1 MVLDNTSFEIT
12 VFVAVILAGLA
23 RTLIPFLSK
32 RQADIAAG
40 LEPRPF
46 TYSYVT
52 TALLATVP
60 VLVGAVLLLP
70 LVLPQVNNSGSQIT
84 IFVLAFGIAYTAND
98 LVNRNLP
105 STGIATANITNRLQG
120 IKSGK
125 SPNTTNPST
134 G

>member
-23 RTLIPFLSK
+23 RTLIPYLSK
-32 RQADIAAG
+32 RQSDVAAG

-46 TYSYVT
+46 TLSYVT

-60 VLVGAVLLLP
+60 VLVGSVLLLP
-70 LVLPQVNNSGSQIT
+70 IVLPQVNNAGSQIT

-105 STGIATANITNRLQG
+105 TQGVVTNNILKRVNAAKSTATG
-120 IKSGK
+120 
-125 SPNTTNPST
+125 
-134 G
+134 